1 MVRDR
6 QTDISEGRGGET
18 VGADCCVVLPRLCF
32 LQEILGWPRG
42 EGLKCAEHAV
52 PTGAGSSRGCG
63 AEDQGIDFF
72 LEIGKCPNL
81 GQMRCDKKCAENLNF
96 FAFLRAFM
104 EVTLT
109 FSERCHVWTFEVK
122 PTCRERQ
129 SLENAKKQPETPLS
143 FA

>member
-63 AEDQGIDFF
+63 AEDQGIEPGLPLWPSGVSEPEAGGTSRFESRRRASPTASAPA
-72 LEIGKCPNL
+72 LSPRTHCPGADRPL
-81 GQMRCDKKCAENLNF
+81 HRKSEKA
-96 FAFLRAFM
+96 RA
-104 EVTLT
+104 
-109 FSERCHVWTFEVK
+109 
-122 PTCRERQ
+122 PG
-129 SLENAKKQPETPLS
+129 
-143 FA
+143 